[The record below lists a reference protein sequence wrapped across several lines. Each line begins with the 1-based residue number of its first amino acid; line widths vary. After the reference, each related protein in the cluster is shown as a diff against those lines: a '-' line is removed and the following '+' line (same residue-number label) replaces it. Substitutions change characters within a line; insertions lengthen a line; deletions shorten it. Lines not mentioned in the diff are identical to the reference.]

1 MLTTIDPAVEKAA
14 EELRNKFK
22 ALRAEIGKAIVGH
35 GEIVEGVLTAL
46 LVGGHVLIEGVPG
59 LGKTYLVRV
68 LAKAVDLK
76 FSRIQFTPDLMPA
89 DIIGTTIISEDPNT
103 GKRSFVFQNWPLFA
117 GYCPNRAFK
126 GESSSST

>member
-1 MLTTIDPAVEKAA
+1 MAQITVDPAVDKTA

-35 GEIVEGVLTAL
+35 TEIVDGVLTAL

-59 LGKTYLVRV
+59 LGKTYLVRI

-76 FSRIQFTPDLMPA
+76 L
-89 DIIGTTIISEDPNT
+89 G
-103 GKRSFVFQNWPLFA
+103 RSGQPT
-117 GYCPNRAFK
+117 RR
-126 GESSSST
+126 